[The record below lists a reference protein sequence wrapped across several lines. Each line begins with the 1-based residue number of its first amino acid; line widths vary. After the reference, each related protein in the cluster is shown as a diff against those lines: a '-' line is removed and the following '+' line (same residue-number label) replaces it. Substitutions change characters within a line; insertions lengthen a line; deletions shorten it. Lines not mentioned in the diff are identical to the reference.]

1 MGRSWFN
8 WKGYFFKSWVRLR
21 EFLPCSI
28 NMVTK
33 GDCMSFVPV
42 IGKSIK
48 KQLEDREEKILSPFA
63 ALNKNS
69 SGRHFEEEEVM
80 SDIRLPFQRDRD
92 RITHSKTFR
101 RLKHKTQV
109 FLAPTGDHYRTRL
122 THVLEV
128 SQIARTIASALCLN
142 EPLTEAIALGHD
154 LGHTPFGH
162 AGEVT
167 LNELHPSGF
176 RHYVHSLRV
185 VDFLENNGK
194 GLNLTFEVRNGIVR
208 HSKGRADILPKD
220 KSESAVTLEGQVVRL
235 ADIIAYV
242 NHDLDDALRA
252 GILIEGDLPAK
263 IREAV
268 GERHS
273 KRIGSMVRD
282 LIVETLAAD
291 DGDLHISDRMLEAI
305 TDLRTFLYDNVYT
318 YYKVHNEFIKAQRI
332 ISHLYNYFMENGI
345 VRLRNNKWETTLD
358 EETWADERK
367 VHRKVCDYVA
377 GMTDRYALSIYKY
390 IFLPEPWSAK

>member
-1 MGRSWFN
+1 
-8 WKGYFFKSWVRLR
+8 
-21 EFLPCSI
+21 
-28 NMVTK
+28 
-33 GDCMSFVPV
+33 MSFVPV

-48 KQLEDREEKILSPFA
+48 KQLEDREEEILSPFA
-63 ALNKNS
+63 ALNKQS
-69 SGRHFEEEEVM
+69 SGRLVGEEEEM

-109 FLAPTGDHYRTRL
+109 FLSPTGDHYRTRL

-162 AGEVT
+162 AGEAT
-167 LNELHPSGF
+167 LNDLYPNGF

-185 VDFLENNGK
+185 VDFLENDGR
-194 GLNLTFEVRNGIVR
+194 GLNLTFEVRNGIIR

-220 KSESAVTLEGQVVRL
+220 KSECAVTLEGQVVRL

-252 GILIEGDLPAK
+252 GILIEGDLPER
-263 IREAV
+263 IREVV

-273 KRIGSMVRD
+273 KRIGAMVRD
-282 LIVETLAAD
+282 LIVETLTAN
-291 DGDLHISDRMLEAI
+291 DGNLHISEGMLEAI
-305 TDLRTFLYDNVYT
+305 TDLRTFLYNNVYT
-318 YYKVHNEFIKAQRI
+318 YYKVHNEFIKAQRV
-332 ISHLYNYFMENGI
+332 ISDLYHYFLENGI
-345 VRLRNNKWETTLD
+345 VRIRNNKWEYGVGK
-358 EETWADERK
+358 EEWADDK
-367 VHRKVCDYVA
+367 QAHRTVCDYVA
-377 GMTDRYALSIYKY
+377 GMTDRYALSIYRH
-390 IFLPEPWSAK
+390 IFLPEPWSAS

>member
-1 MGRSWFN
+1 
-8 WKGYFFKSWVRLR
+8 
-21 EFLPCSI
+21 
-28 NMVTK
+28 
-33 GDCMSFVPV
+33 MSFVPI

-48 KQLEDREEKILSPFA
+48 KQLEEREEKILSPFA

-69 SGRHFEEEEVM
+69 SGRHVEEEEQM
-80 SDIRLPFQRDRD
+80 EDIRLPFQRDRD

-162 AGEVT
+162 AGEAT

-208 HSKGRADILPKD
+208 HSKGRADILPSD
-220 KSESAVTLEGQVVRL
+220 RSEVAVTLEGQVVRL

-252 GILIEGDLPAK
+252 GIIGATDLPVEIKK
-263 IREAV
+263 IV
-268 GERHS
+268 GDRHS
-273 KRIGSMVRD
+273 KRIGAMVRD

-291 DGDLHISDRMLEAI
+291 DGDIHVSDQMLEAI

-318 YYKVHNEFIKAQRI
+318 YYKVHDEFIKAQRI
-332 ISHLYNYFMENGI
+332 VRDLYNYFMENGI
-345 VRLRNNKWETTLD
+345 VRMSSGRWEEGLD
-358 EETWADERK
+358 KDTWNSEQEA
-367 VHRKVCDYVA
+367 HRRVCDYVA
-377 GMTDRYALSIYKY
+377 GMTDRYALSIYQH
-390 IFLPEPWSAK
+390 IFLPQPWSVR

>member
-1 MGRSWFN
+1 
-8 WKGYFFKSWVRLR
+8 
-21 EFLPCSI
+21 
-28 NMVTK
+28 
-33 GDCMSFVPV
+33 MSFVPL

-48 KQLEDREEKILSPFA
+48 QQLEEREEKILSPFA

-69 SGRHFEEEEVM
+69 SGRHVEEEEEVE
-80 SDIRLPFQRDRD
+80 DIRLPFQRDRD

-162 AGEVT
+162 AGEAT

-185 VDFLENNGK
+185 VDFLENDGK

-208 HSKGRADILPKD
+208 HSKGRADILPND
-220 KSESAVTLEGQVVRL
+220 KTEIAVTLEGQVVRL

-252 GILIEGDLPAK
+252 GILKRIDLPERIK
-263 IREAV
+263 RVV
-268 GERHS
+268 GGRHS
-273 KRIGSMVRD
+273 QRIGAMVRD
-282 LIVETLAAD
+282 LIVETLAAE
-291 DGDLHISDRMLEAI
+291 DGNLHISDAMLEAI
-305 TDLRTFLYDNVYT
+305 TNLRTFLYDNVYT
-318 YYKVHNEFIKAQRI
+318 YYKVHNEFTKAQRI
-332 ISHLYNYFMENGI
+332 IRDMYSYFLENGLVSI
-345 VRLRNNKWETTLD
+345 SYGEWIEGVDKENWS
-358 EETWADERK
+358 DERIA
-367 VHRKVCDYVA
+367 HRRVCDHVA
-377 GMTDRYALSIYKY
+377 GMTDRYALSVYQH
-390 IFLPEPWSAK
+390 IFLPEPWSVR

>member
-1 MGRSWFN
+1 
-8 WKGYFFKSWVRLR
+8 
-21 EFLPCSI
+21 
-28 NMVTK
+28 
-33 GDCMSFVPV
+33 MSFVPV

-48 KQLEDREEKILSPFA
+48 SQLEEREEKILSPFA

-69 SGRHFEEEEVM
+69 SGRQLEEEEEM
-80 SDIRLPFQRDRD
+80 ADMRLPFQRDRD

-128 SQIARTIASALCLN
+128 SQIARTISSALCLN

-162 AGEVT
+162 AGEAT

-185 VDFLENNGK
+185 VDYLENKGK

-208 HSKGRADILPKD
+208 HSKGRTDILPNT
-220 KSESAVTLEGQVVRL
+220 KSEIAVTLEGQVVRL

-252 GILIEGDLPAK
+252 GILKENDLPTDISK
-263 IREAV
+263 VV

-282 LIVETLAAD
+282 LIVETLSTD
-291 DGDLHISDRMLEAI
+291 DGDLHISEEMLEAI
-305 TDLRTFLYDNVYT
+305 SNLRSFLYDNVYT
-318 YYKVHNEFIKAQRI
+318 YYKVHNQFTKAQRI
-332 ISHLYNYFMENGI
+332 ISDLYNYFMENGI
-345 VRLRNNKWETTLD
+345 VRLRSGKWEYGAD
-358 EETWADERK
+358 KETWADEK
-367 VHRKVCDYVA
+367 EAHRSVCDYVA
-377 GMTDRYALSIYKY
+377 GMTDRYALSIYRH
-390 IFLPEPWSAK
+390 IFLPEPWSVK